1 MKIKIFEGNWQRK
14 DVLGSRD
21 IFVFGDNNARVGK
34 GGQAVIRGLDNTFG
48 IRTKIGPN
56 NKPLSFYNDKDLKSN
71 IQKIDDDV
79 LRLKKLA
86 LEGNTIVFSSGGY
99 GTGLSK
105 LPEVAP
111 QTFNH
116 LCNILL
122 RHFKF
127 DNRKGTKYNRVPGY
141 DELMDGKYLNLIN
154 SNKEIIQPV
163 NNGLFIPEHLNAKI
177 YTVEKL
183 IQTERKTAF
192 TSKVKYKEGEVLK
205 IKTFGS
211 NKYIVARVISNYR
224 MVDISREL
232 WSFFDGYRHELL
244 NDVNLN
250 QYYQV
255 HFEYIST
262 LSQDGTINFKG
273 DLFSTNASELKS
285 KESNKNINID
295 SDDKIKKLLKEV
307 EDLKKKVND
316 ASNNKKKVTLRSFLG
331 LDISDS
337 DIIKKKGISGTFT
350 KVSVINPIGYTYY
363 KVENTELTHYIRIKK
378 WFLFNRVDTIISL
391 KNT

>member
-1 MKIKIFEGNWQRK
+1 
-14 DVLGSRD
+14 
-21 IFVFGDNNARVGK
+21 
-34 GGQAVIRGLDNTFG
+34 
-48 IRTKIGPN
+48 
-56 NKPLSFYNDKDLKSN
+56 
-71 IQKIDDDV
+71 
-79 LRLKKLA
+79 
-86 LEGNTIVFSSGGY
+86 
-99 GTGLSK
+99 
-105 LPEVAP
+105 
-111 QTFNH
+111 
-116 LCNILL
+116 
-122 RHFKF
+122 
-127 DNRKGTKYNRVPGY
+127 
-141 DELMDGKYLNLIN
+141 MDGKYLNLIN